1 MDKLLRHP
9 FPADYMDPK
18 QHRRCFNCGD
28 ERHSIKFCPK
38 GAFICFKCHEEGH
51 VAKQCRSHLRPVEK
65 KIDLSDS
72 ETIFSNSKVLASFGI
87 LTITEGSPSLEL
99 IKLRLGWFFNWQR
112 WSGKVFPLQAN
123 SFLIEF
129 PSVFQLSEA
138 VDIKTINF
146 EIFKGCIA
154 PWNENF
160 GMKTIDSS
168 FYQWIKFKNLP
179 LQFWSTDIIAKIVGT
194 FGEMI
199 KCCKN
204 ISEKLNGQDVR
215 ILVKIKSAD
224 CIPQTILCSYMSQVD
239 SFTREVKLEINPI
252 GVGQQGSDVIGKHLS
267 SMEAQG
273 DIVLESQWIDQVSA
287 PVKSTPIIDQIHP
300 SKLLAEKGKC
310 IMEKQ
315 NFLNS
320 AESKGFHKD
329 SPCKESFQ
337 NFENNN
343 KTPNFTDMDV
353 FTKAKNQEEKISD
366 SSESIP
372 DSFRDF
378 PLDLV
383 KQTWKGRSFFIER
396 STWEAF
402 IGGKGDSSNSISATV
417 SFPQKSNQTP
427 ALQPSLSIPP
437 GFSQKAA
444 SSSTSRSSRKIALSQ
459 KHRSFLKLAS
469 SSKTVVRSVKKGA
482 RKGSVA
488 QRLSK
493 RLEHHPISRENV

>member
-72 ETIFSNSKVLASFGI
+72 ETIFSNSK
-87 LTITEGSPSLEL
+87 
-99 IKLRLGWFFNWQR
+99 
-112 WSGKVFPLQAN
+112 
-123 SFLIEF
+123 
-129 PSVFQLSEA
+129 
-138 VDIKTINF
+138 
-146 EIFKGCIA
+146 
-154 PWNENF
+154 
-160 GMKTIDSS
+160 
-168 FYQWIKFKNLP
+168 
-179 LQFWSTDIIAKIVGT
+179 
-194 FGEMI
+194 
-199 KCCKN
+199 
-204 ISEKLNGQDVR
+204 
-215 ILVKIKSAD
+215 
-224 CIPQTILCSYMSQVD
+224 
-239 SFTREVKLEINPI
+239 
-252 GVGQQGSDVIGKHLS
+252 GSDVIGKHLS